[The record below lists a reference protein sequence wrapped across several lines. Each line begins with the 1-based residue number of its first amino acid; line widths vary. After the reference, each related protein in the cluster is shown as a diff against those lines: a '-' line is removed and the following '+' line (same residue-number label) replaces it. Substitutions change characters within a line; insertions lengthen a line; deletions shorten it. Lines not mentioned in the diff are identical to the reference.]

1 MGNRANR
8 AAMRTQFT
16 TTEDGRLDKLISE
29 NTKLSRK
36 RARKVIEAGGA
47 RVDGRKARLSS
58 QHVAAGSQVELQS
71 STPTQ
76 SEYTFDVCYQDEAVL
91 VVNKPSGLASQPM
104 RDGRRSHL
112 HGMVQADHGYAGL
125 HHRLDTPAS
134 GLMLF
139 TMHKR
144 FNAAIA
150 EGFRTHTIQRTYQA
164 VLVGDPGEAGQWDH
178 EIDGKPARTHY
189 RTLIHLDGMTLI
201 EATLETGRTHQ
212 IRVHASQAGHPIAGD
227 RRHGGTAG
235 RLWPRLAL
243 HAVGIEFDHPG
254 TGERLTVKAPLPADL
269 LELWRS
275 LDPDLQYSQANEA
288 D

>member
-29 NTKLSRK
+29 HTKLSRK
-36 RARKVIEAGGA
+36 RARKVIEAGGV

-58 QHVAAGSQVELQS
+58 QHVVAGATVQLQS

-76 SEYTFDVCYQDEAVL
+76 TEHSFEVCYQDAAIL
-91 VVNKPSGLASQPM
+91 VVNKPSGLASQHM
-104 RDGRRSHL
+104 RDGRRTHL
-112 HGMVQADHGYAGL
+112 HGLVQAAHGYAGL

-139 TMHKR
+139 TLDKR
-144 FNAAIA
+144 HNAAIA
-150 EGFRTHTIQRTYQA
+150 EAFRSHQILRTYQA
-164 VLVGDPGEAGQWDH
+164 VVVGDPGDAGTWNH
-178 EIDGKPARTHY
+178 AIDEKPARTHF
-189 RTLIHLDGMTLI
+189 RRLQQADGLSLI

-212 IRVHASQAGHPIAGD
+212 IRVHAAQAGHPIAGD
-227 RRHGGTAG
+227 RRHGGAAG
-235 RLWPRLAL
+235 KLWPRLAL
-243 HAVGIEFDHPG
+243 HAIKLSFIHPQSR
-254 TGERLTVKAPLPADL
+254 EPITVRAPLPPDL
-269 LELWRS
+269 EALWRP
-275 LDPDLQYSQANEA
+275 LDPAPQCSPTTEA

>member
-1 MGNRANR
+1 
-8 AAMRTQFT
+8 MRTQFT
-16 TTEDGRLDKLISE
+16 TTEDGRLDKIISE

-36 RARKVIEAGGA
+36 RARKIIEAGGV

-58 QHVAAGSQVELQS
+58 QHVSAGAQVELQS
-71 STPTQ
+71 STPTKTD
-76 SEYTFDVCYQDEAVL
+76 YAFDVCYKDEAVL

-112 HGMVQADHGYAGL
+112 HGMVQAAHGYAGL

-144 FNAAIA
+144 FNPTIA
-150 EGFRTHTIQRTYQA
+150 EGFRTHSIQRTYQA
-164 VLVGDPGEAGQWDH
+164 VLVGDPGDGGRWDH
-178 EIDGKPARTHY
+178 EIDGKSARTHF
-189 RTLIHLDGMTLI
+189 RRLSQADGMSLI

-212 IRVHASQAGHPIAGD
+212 IRVHATQAGHPIVGD
-227 RRHGGTAG
+227 QRHGGAAG

-243 HAVGIEFDHPG
+243 HATQLGFNHPQ
-254 TGERLTVKAPLPADL
+254 TGERITVKAPLPADL
-269 LELWRS
+269 AELWRP
-275 LDPDLQYSQANEA
+275 LDPDHQYSPVTEA